1 MSSRT
6 PRLQALLARERASQE
21 RRARGGQ
28 ADMLSQRTLDP
39 MGDAYLQ
46 SPPPG
51 VGTYAS
57 PPRPTSV
64 TAAGVGR
71 NSALSAPTSPLNIVT
86 DYDWGIDD
94 DEPSKI
100 LQDLFPSIAST
111 GPPPNRTNVGP
122 VPVRTSTPVTSPR
135 PAIGDPPPRPTT
147 AGKHPRCPAPRRTA
161 TRRRG
166 TTTTTT
172 TTRTSRGG
180 RRSTR
185 ARPTATATT
194 TATTTGATAAAGG
207 AGGGDGDESSPGSGR
222 GGRGAA
228 RGGRGAARGGR
239 GAARGTREGQ
249 AELRRR
255 LEMLQEE
262 NRQRTAG

>member
-1 MSSRT
+1 MISG
-6 PRLQALLARERASQE
+6 RAS
-21 RRARGGQ
+21 
-28 ADMLSQRTLDP
+28 DP
-39 MGDAYLQ
+39 LGDAYLK

-51 VGTYAS
+51 AGMYDS
-57 PPRPTSV
+57 PPRPTLV

-71 NSALSAPTSPLNIVT
+71 SSTVSPPTSPLNIVT
-86 DYDWGIDD
+86 DYDWGIGD
-94 DEPSKI
+94 DEPSQI

-111 GPPPNRTNVGP
+111 GAAPARTNMGP

-135 PAIGDPPPRPTT
+135 PAIGDPPPPRLPPPPRSTT
-147 AGKHPRCPAPRRTA
+147 AGKRPRRPVPRRTP

-166 TTTTTT
+166 TVAYKTTTTS
-172 TTRTSRGG
+172 TRTSRGG
-180 RRSTR
+180 RST
-185 ARPTATATT
+185 
-194 TATTTGATAAAGG
+194 AAGG
-207 AGGGDGDESSPGSGR
+207 AGDGDGGDSSSSSSGTPR
-222 GGRGAA
+222 SG

-262 NRQRTAG
+262 NRQRTAGRQIAGVTHTNTITTVYKDGRPPEVSRNSSFSSS